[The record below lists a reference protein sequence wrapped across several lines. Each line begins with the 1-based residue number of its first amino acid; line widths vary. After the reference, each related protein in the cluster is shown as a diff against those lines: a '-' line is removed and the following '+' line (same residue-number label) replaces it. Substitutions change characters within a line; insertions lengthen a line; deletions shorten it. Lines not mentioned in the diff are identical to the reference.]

1 MWTLHTGRFLLFAL
15 IPFGLFAE
23 VPSVIAHRGGAAL
36 RPENTLSAF
45 RHALDLKVPIL
56 EFDMNM
62 TADGQIVIH
71 HDSSVNASICKADPK
86 SEVQPGPIGLLK
98 LAELL
103 QFDCGSFI
111 RPKSPLFKSVPGQRM
126 STLDEFLTLVRDQPV
141 LLLGET
147 KMPNPDAA
155 YAPDPV
161 KFVSAIDAAVQ
172 KYGLEK
178 RFILQSFDYRT
189 IDAMYQKNPRIAR
202 CLLGARRF
210 RPKYLEIARKHH
222 ATHLMLRYDDISLED
237 LRELR
242 IQGLKIYSGTSNLP
256 SEWEKYVDLKVDGI
270 LTDDPKSLTE
280 FLSRKKK
287 Q

>member
-1 MWTLHTGRFLLFAL
+1 MLTIYAGRFLLLAL
-15 IPFGLFAE
+15 IPCGLFAE
-23 VPSVIAHRGGAAL
+23 RPSVIAHRGGAAL
-36 RPENTLSAF
+36 RPENTIAAF
-45 RHALDLKVPIL
+45 QHALDLKVPIL

-71 HDSSVNASICKADPK
+71 HDSSVNASICKPDPK
-86 SEVQPGPIGLLK
+86 SEVQPGPIGLLR

-111 RPKSPLFKSVPGQRM
+111 RPKSPLFQSVPGQRM
-126 STLDEFLTLVRDQPV
+126 ATLDDFLTLVKDQPV
-141 LLLGET
+141 MLLGET
-147 KMPNPDAA
+147 KMPDPDVS

-161 KFVSAIDAAVQ
+161 KFVAAIDAAIR

-178 RFILQSFDYRT
+178 RFTLQSFDYRT
-189 IDAMYQKNPRIAR
+189 IDAMYQQNPGIAR

-222 ATHLMLRYDDISLED
+222 ATHLMLRYDDISPED
-237 LRELR
+237 LRELK
-242 IQGLKIYSGTSNLP
+242 IQGLKIFSGTSNLP
-256 SEWEKYVDLKVDGI
+256 SEWEKYVDLKIDGI
-270 LTDDPKSLTE
+270 LTDDPQSLKE
-280 FLSRKKK
+280 FLSRKKI